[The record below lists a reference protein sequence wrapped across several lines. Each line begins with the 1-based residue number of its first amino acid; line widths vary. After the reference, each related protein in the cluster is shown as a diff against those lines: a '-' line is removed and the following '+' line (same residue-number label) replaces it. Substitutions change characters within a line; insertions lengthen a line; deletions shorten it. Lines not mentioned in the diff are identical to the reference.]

1 MASQSPYRI
10 NLPAYEGPLDLLLD
24 LIRKQEIDIHNIPIA
39 KITEQYLDY
48 LHQLEKLD
56 IDVSADFIY
65 MAATLIHI
73 KSKMLLPPD
82 PLAGPEG
89 QEDPREELVHR
100 LLEHEKF
107 KNAAQLLYQKQQ
119 VEDHVWSK
127 PDRTLYVGDEVE
139 GELVVSLVDL
149 VKVFSQVLERRK
161 EVAKFS
167 LRHETVTIAQMMD
180 RLRHRLIASED
191 PVSLIEFFENCETR
205 NAMIVA
211 LLAVLEMVRM
221 QAILL
226 VQSELFADICL
237 RKHKMFDAVF
247 AGPDAMSK
255 IEEQYL

>member
-1 MASQSPYRI
+1 MASPYRI
-10 NLPAYEGPLDLLLD
+10 QLPVYEGPLDLLLD
-24 LIRKQEIDIHNIPIA
+24 LIRKQEMDIHNIPIA

-56 IDVSADFIY
+56 IDLSADFIY

-73 KSKMLLPPD
+73 KSKMLLPAD
-82 PLAGPEG
+82 PLASPEEQG
-89 QEDPREELVHR
+89 DPRHELVHR

-107 KNAAQLLYQKQQ
+107 KNAAQMLYEKQQ
-119 VEDHVWSK
+119 IEDHVWSR
-127 PDRTLYVGDEVE
+127 PDRSLYTGEAVE

-149 VKVFSQVLERRK
+149 VKTFQQILERKK
-161 EVAKFS
+161 EIAKFA
-167 LRHETVTIAQMMD
+167 LRHESVTIAQMMD
-180 RLRHRLIASED
+180 RLRHRLLVTDEPI
-191 PVSLIEFFENCETR
+191 SLVDFFDACESR

-221 QAILL
+221 QAVLL
-226 VQSELFADICL
+226 VQRELFADIAL

-247 AGPDAMSK
+247 AGPDAMAK

>member
-1 MASQSPYRI
+1 MASPYRI
-10 NLPAYEGPLDLLLD
+10 NLPVYEGPLDLLLD
-24 LIRKQEIDIHNIPIA
+24 LIRKQEMDIHNIPIA
-39 KITEQYLDY
+39 TITEQYLDY
-48 LHQLEKLD
+48 LHQIEKLD

-73 KSKMLLPPD
+73 KSKMLLPVD
-82 PLAGPEG
+82 PLLAGEE
-89 QEDPREELVHR
+89 QQDPRNELVHR

-119 VEDHVWSK
+119 VEDHVWSH
-127 PDRTLYVGDEVE
+127 PDKSLYGGDEVQ

-149 VKVFSQVLERRK
+149 VKTFQQVLERRK
-161 EVAKFS
+161 EVPKFELKHDQVS
-167 LRHETVTIAQMMD
+167 IAQMMD
-180 RLRHRLIASED
+180 RLRQRLVVTDEPI
-191 PVSLIEFFENCETR
+191 SLIEFFETCETK

-221 QAILL
+221 QAVLL
-226 VQSELFADICL
+226 VQSDLFEDIRL

-247 AGPDAMSK
+247 AGPDAMSQ